1 MVNEVKGGFMG
12 RLIEFFSVLWSLET
26 YRRLAFLLLAFPLGI
41 GYAGLILS
49 GMVLGASLSFVLIGI
64 PILLVTLA
72 ALGGL
77 AAFERGLIHT
87 LTDQEVPLP
96 RVARSD
102 NILKMVTSF
111 STWRTMSYLLLKF
124 PLGLF
129 SLLVVGATTGIPL
142 LLFIGSIISL
152 FGGVGF
158 VNYLIAILLA
168 LVWVTLGAHVNNA
181 VVGAS
186 IYFAR
191 NMLSDVDQTEQQ
203 AALAEK
209 AKRAYKLN
217 DEGEIEEDRA
227 DEEEVVSLERL
238 IGRRG

>member
-1 MVNEVKGGFMG
+1 
-12 RLIEFFSVLWSLET
+12 
-26 YRRLAFLLLAFPLGI
+26 
-41 GYAGLILS
+41 
-49 GMVLGASLSFVLIGI
+49 
-64 PILLVTLA
+64 
-72 ALGGL
+72 
-77 AAFERGLIHT
+77 
-87 LTDQEVPLP
+87 
-96 RVARSD
+96 
-102 NILKMVTSF
+102 
-111 STWRTMSYLLLKF
+111 
-124 PLGLF
+124 
-129 SLLVVGATTGIPL
+129 
-142 LLFIGSIISL
+142 
-152 FGGVGF
+152 VGF